1 MRVSIRNPIYVIVI
15 LMTLLI
21 LTVQQEQGVIQK
33 VTVTHAES
41 GYYVMELDTSNIG
54 GSYQLSENI
63 DPSYPSFGS
72 IDGNDIYSILSAM
85 SNIKSHLGVEET
97 IQVESKVEVNEEEY
111 YYIVHFP
118 VSMGNVPLMLPYTTE
133 LISSSMIYPDVT
145 VEIIQEY
152 VGSTAP
158 SSSPSAIPTGQP
170 SAIPTG
176 QPSAIPTGQPS
187 AIPTGQPSAIPT
199 EQPSAIPTG
208 QPSAI
213 PTGQPTG
220 QPTQPTGQPT
230 GQPSGQP
237 TGKPTGQP
245 TTEPTASPS
254 LYPTTTEPTSV
265 PTVSP
270 SLYPTTS
277 VPTSLPTSTPT
288 SVTLN
293 LLDRGIIVN
302 IIMVLIGGTIT
313 GIVVYVYKKYKE
325 LSNDD
330 KKKNLKQTDL
340 VTYDEEECYNIEMPV
355 AKPISQNNY
364 HINNY
369 QVATCETPSAPPVAT
384 LV

>member
-187 AIPTGQPSAIPT
+187 AIPTGQP
-199 EQPSAIPTG
+199 
-208 QPSAI
+208 
-213 PTGQPTG
+213 TG